1 MCIRDRAV
9 VVMCAAFLP
18 LLGGVLV
25 YLNRKV
31 NRPIGTLMK
40 GAARIEQGAF
50 GTQVDMSA
58 MSSSEFSALGDSF
71 NAMSGQL
78 QSQFE
83 HIYRE
88 ELALRD
94 ARIMA
99 LQSQINPH
107 FLNNTL
113 EIINWEARMAGD
125 VKVCGMLEA
134 LSTILTAAMDRDKR
148 ATVHLSQELMYVDAY
163 LYIIKERLGKRL
175 TVHKQ
180 IDPDTLDCPVPRLVL
195 QPILELSLI
204 HI

>member
-1 MCIRDRAV
+1 
-9 VVMCAAFLP
+9 
-18 LLGGVLV
+18 
-25 YLNRKV
+25 
-31 NRPIGTLMK
+31 
-40 GAARIEQGAF
+40 
-50 GTQVDMSA
+50 
-58 MSSSEFSALGDSF
+58 
-71 NAMSGQL
+71 MSGQL

-180 IDPDTLDCPVPRLVL
+180 IDPDTCLLYTSRCV
-195 QPILELSLI
+195 
-204 HI
+204 